1 MTARQEKA
9 ERLIRSRSAF
19 KLDGEPSIQELID
32 DPIMRAM
39 MERDGVELTA
49 LVELIDDV
57 KSRLEQRST
66 RAYEA
71 ALE

>member
-9 ERLIRSRSAF
+9 ERLIRSHSTF

-39 MERDGVELTA
+39 MARDGVELTA

-57 KSRLEQRST
+57 KSRLERRSA